1 LNCTRSGC
9 CGPDVTGTFETKGE
23 LTTLTTIVDPLK
35 TKQPLIYSLVK
46 VGDVVTVNTKGLFE
60 DDHQL
65 MDVMKVAHDDVH
77 GLEVDV
83 TFTIEGSI
91 RLNWL
96 TKPTKNCLI
105 NCLSRKCS
113 YLKN

>member
-1 LNCTRSGC
+1 
-9 CGPDVTGTFETKGE
+9 
-23 LTTLTTIVDPLK
+23 
-35 TKQPLIYSLVK
+35 LVKK

-83 TFTIEGSI
+83 NFTIEAI
-91 RLNWL
+91 NTVNWL
-96 TKPTKNCLI
+96 N
-105 NCLSRKCS
+105 
-113 YLKN
+113 